1 MKGGALLALGAI
13 FAMFAANGETNLVS
27 EAVRRTHVK
36 AYSDVETAYW
46 ARGAIAD
53 KKSYVAQ
60 FADLSFDLDPF
71 GRVGGYVWC
80 ASALATSGQSYT
92 RRNAYN
98 ESAGSRYSAHHPD

>member
-53 KKSYVAQ
+53 KKSYVA
-60 FADLSFDLDPF
+60 
-71 GRVGGYVWC
+71 
-80 ASALATSGQSYT
+80 
-92 RRNAYN
+92 
-98 ESAGSRYSAHHPD
+98 